1 MKFKAL
7 KSFTHDE
14 LGAIKEGDTVEATA
28 AQAVTP
34 LFLGYF
40 EEGKKEADEAEKPAK
55 KAK

>member
-1 MKFKAL
+1 MKFKSL

-40 EEGKKEADEAEKPAK
+40 ESGKKVADEAEKPAK